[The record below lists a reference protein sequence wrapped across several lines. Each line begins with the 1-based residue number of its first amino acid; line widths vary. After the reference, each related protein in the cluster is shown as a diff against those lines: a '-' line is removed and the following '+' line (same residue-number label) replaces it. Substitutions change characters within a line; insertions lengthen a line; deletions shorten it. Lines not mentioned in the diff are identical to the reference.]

1 MSIVNVLGE
10 NDDIRY
16 DVNDLPSGT
25 FVKYISKGVFELT
38 DELMN
43 MVQDLSYGIIVR
55 DVDSELIGIYDV
67 DCKEIYTDYENYTI
81 IKIYELKRFEI
92 EPIY

>member
-10 NDDIRY
+10 NYQYDI
-16 DVNDLPSGT
+16 NDLPSGT
-25 FVKYISKGVFELT
+25 FVKYKSKEEFELVN
-38 DELMN
+38 DLMN

-55 DVDSELIGIYDV
+55 DIDSELIGIYDV
-67 DCKEIYTDYENYTI
+67 DCKEIFTDYENYTI
-81 IKIYELKRFEI
+81 VKIYELKKFEI